1 MNERLGTILLVLAGA
16 VFLAEI
22 FIPSAG
28 VLTVAALAL
37 LVIGVAMLFGT
48 GAAWLVVPGA
58 VVVAALALIGGRL
71 ALRARRQQPVWGAEG
86 LLGMTAELREADGR
100 RGRIFAAG
108 TWWSVKSEQIL
119 TAGAAVRVKGVD
131 GLELVV
137 DQVNQEA

>member
-1 MNERLGTILLVLAGA
+1 MEERLGTILLVLAGA

-28 VLTVAALAL
+28 VLTVIALAL
-37 LVIGVAMLFGT
+37 LVAAVAVLFDS
-48 GAAWLVVPGA
+48 AVLWLVVPGA
-58 VVVAALALIGGRL
+58 VVVAALALLGGRL
-71 ALRARRQQPVWGAEG
+71 ALRARRQAPITGVDG
-86 LLGMTAELREADGR
+86 LLGLTTELREANGR

-108 TWWSVKSEQIL
+108 AWWSVKSEHAL
-119 TAGAAVRVKGVD
+119 RAGEAVRVKGID